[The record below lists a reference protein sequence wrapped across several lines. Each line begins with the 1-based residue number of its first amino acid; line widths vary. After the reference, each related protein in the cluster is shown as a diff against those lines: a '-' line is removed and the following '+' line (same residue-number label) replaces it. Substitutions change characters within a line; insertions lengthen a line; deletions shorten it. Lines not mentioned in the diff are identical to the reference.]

1 MTQFSGN
8 PVDMVANTTLP
19 EKLVAICTTPP
30 ALTRLEPQSVSGDPR
45 HGAEARIADPLWLLG
60 RQWQLGEL
68 LGEDAATPVSVRVSR
83 RSLPITAWAP
93 AADVGDTPAAVAVA
107 DWRPW
112 PEGATL
118 DELVEHVPRAAA
130 ENGLRWRAE
139 TGAQLTEMLREAGC
153 ADSAAALLEAHPLT
167 LTPDPADPTGTLDPT
182 AQRLFLALDGQVPD
196 GAAARAALEAGDP
209 AWVTSAANPDDARD
223 AAAAWLTWAA
233 GVPGTGGAWT
243 TPRLEHDFLVRFGHG
258 EDAVVLRARAF
269 GGGASR
275 WHNFEWLQ
283 GADVQLETDGEL
295 AADDAVTDVML
306 ATPLRFTGMPAD
318 RYWQLEEGSVD
329 VSAIEAQPHDLAR
342 LCLAEFALV
351 SGDDW
356 LVIPVDGK
364 LGAVNQIGSV
374 EITTTF
380 GETVPV
386 EEDGADRRTRGFR
399 MFEVTAADGD
409 ALPGVVLPPIA
420 STPLVGEPV
429 EEVAFVRDETANM
442 AWAVERIVPGR
453 SGDPRPRSAEPLPP
467 RPEPPK
473 DLDPNDV
480 LYELQVP
487 VPHHWI
493 PLVPVRLAPGT
504 IGLRKGAMLADG
516 KPMPAESVLLEPTP
530 LTFPPEEI
538 PREGITVRAVPALA
552 RRGDGTY
559 ARWTGHRISVGRGE
573 GSSGYASD
581 AAWPARK
588 PAGDSPPPPPPPP
601 P

>member
-1 MTQFSGN
+1 MTQFSGR
-8 PVDMVANTTLP
+8 PAEMIAKKSLP
-19 EKLVAICTTPP
+19 ENLAAICTTPP

-45 HGAEARIADPLWLLG
+45 HGAEARVADPLWLLG

-68 LGEDAATPVSVRVSR
+68 LGEDAATPVSVRVVR

-93 AADVGDTPAAVAVA
+93 APDVGDTSAAIAAA

-112 PEGATL
+112 PGGATL

-139 TGAQLTEMLREAGC
+139 TGTQLLEMLQEAGC
-153 ADSAAALLEAHPLT
+153 ADAAAAALEAHPLQ
-167 LTPDPADPTGTLDPT
+167 LPNDPADPTGALDPT
-182 AQRLFLALDGQVPD
+182 AQRLFLALDGRVAD
-196 GAAARAALEAGDP
+196 GAAAREALEAGDP
-209 AWVTSAANPDDARD
+209 SWVTNAATPDDART
-223 AAAAWLTWAA
+223 AAAAWLAWVV

-258 EDAVVLRARAF
+258 NDAAVLRARGF
-269 GGGASR
+269 GGGPAR
-275 WHNFEWLQ
+275 WHHFEWIK
-283 GADVQLETDGEL
+283 GAEVDLEGDGDL
-295 AADDAVTDVML
+295 AADDDVADVML
-306 ATPLRFTGMPAD
+306 ATPLRYPGMPAD
-318 RYWQLEEGSVD
+318 RYWQLEDGSVD

-364 LGAVNQIGSV
+364 LGALNRIESV
-374 EITTTF
+374 EITNTF
-380 GETVPV
+380 GETDPV
-386 EEDGADRRTRGFR
+386 DEDEADRRTRGFR
-399 MFEVTAADGD
+399 MFEVTAEDG
-409 ALPGVVLPPIA
+409 ASLPGVVLPPIA
-420 STPLVGEPV
+420 STPLLGDAV
-429 EEVAFVRDETANM
+429 EEVAFIRDETANM

-453 SGDPRPRSAEPLPP
+453 SGDARPRSAEPLPP
-467 RPEPPK
+467 RPEPPQ

-480 LYELQVP
+480 LYELEVP
-487 VPHHWI
+487 VPRHWI

-504 IGLRKGAMLADG
+504 IGLRKGAMLDEGEPVA
-516 KPMPAESVLLEPTP
+516 AESQLLQPTP

-538 PREGITVRAVPALA
+538 PREGVTVRAVPALA
-552 RRGDGTY
+552 RRRDGSY

-573 GSSGYASD
+573 GSSGFASD
-581 AAWPARK
+581 AAWPARRQ
-588 PAGDSPPPPPPPP
+588 AGDPPPPPPPP